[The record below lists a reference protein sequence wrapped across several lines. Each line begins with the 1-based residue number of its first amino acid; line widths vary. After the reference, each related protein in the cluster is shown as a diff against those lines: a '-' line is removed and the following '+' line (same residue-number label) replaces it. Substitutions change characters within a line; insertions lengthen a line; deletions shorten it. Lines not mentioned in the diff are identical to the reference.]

1 MGGKQNKRNES
12 KIKIIRKGLEIFFVL
27 SSLLFF
33 SSFFLIFF
41 KSEDEDTGC
50 HESCLCVICVTNY
63 HEQFCNLYYLS
74 NYRNGQKS
82 Q

>member
-1 MGGKQNKRNES
+1 MQKLKNEEKKAREMGGKQNKRNES

-41 KSEDEDTGC
+41 SKVKMKIQGVMKVVFVS
-50 HESCLCVICVTNY
+50 SV
-63 HEQFCNLYYLS
+63 
-74 NYRNGQKS
+74 
-82 Q
+82 